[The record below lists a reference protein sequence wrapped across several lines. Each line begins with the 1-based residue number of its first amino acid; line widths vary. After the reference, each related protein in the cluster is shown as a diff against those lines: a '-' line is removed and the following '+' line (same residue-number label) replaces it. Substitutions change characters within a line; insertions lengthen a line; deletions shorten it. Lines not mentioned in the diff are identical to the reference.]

1 VTDAKKYFF
10 QTIFL
15 SPTKIRC
22 TKSFETKNMTVIKNM
37 NVDKGDEYQAIY
49 EEEDLSYL
57 NLGLAN

>member
-1 VTDAKKYFF
+1 
-10 QTIFL
+10 
-15 SPTKIRC
+15 
-22 TKSFETKNMTVIKNM
+22 MTVIKNM